1 MRLWEL
7 RTRIF
12 VVFAIFFFFGSVVYS
27 YCQSEISQS
36 PSGKG
41 KTLVYTAIRFGVPIL
56 KATIKI
62 EDGFVDQGKSLF
74 QVQAF
79 FHSLHYLGLV
89 FRMNN
94 RFISTVEA
102 ETCSPIRYV
111 KEVDQEGLLIK
122 NKHYLH
128 TFTFDAFHRKVL
140 VERMEKLEIKE
151 KEEIILPPDTY
162 DPLSMFARF
171 YLKEDL
177 RPGEDIRMSIYDG
190 VKVRQMLFHSKKEKV
205 KSKMYGEVEAVCL
218 ESTTSFSSFGDKEGG
233 IRIWYIKDREKTPI
247 LMELDLPIGD
257 VKFELESIERS

>member
-1 MRLWEL
+1 MRLWRL

-12 VVFAIFFFFGSVVYS
+12 FVLGIFFIFESAAYS
-27 YCQSEISQS
+27 YGQSEISQ
-36 PSGKG
+36 PPCGKG
-41 KTLVYTAIRFGVPIL
+41 KTLVYTATRFGVPIL

-79 FHSLHYLGLV
+79 FYSLHYLELV

-94 RFISTVEA
+94 RFTSTVEA
-102 ETCSPIRYV
+102 QTCSPVRYV
-111 KEVDQEGLLIK
+111 KEVDQGGLLIK

-128 TFTFDAFHRKVL
+128 IFTFDALHQKVV
-140 VERMEKLEIKE
+140 VEKMEKKE
-151 KEEIILPPDTY
+151 KEEIFLPPNTY

-177 RPGEDIRMSIYDG
+177 HPGQDIRMSIYDG
-190 VKVRQMLFHSKKEKV
+190 IRVRQMVFHSKKEKV

-218 ESTTSFSSFGDKEGG
+218 ESTTSFSTFGEKEGI
-233 IRIWYIKDREKTPI
+233 IRIWYTADGKRTPLLI
-247 LMELDLPIGD
+247 ELDLPVGD
-257 VKFELESIERS
+257 VKFELESVENG